1 MSEDCESVGM
11 VYNSRASIEVN
22 TIGPGIDGVLHFGN
36 NTPAARLGWWIN
48 QQNGERSLSWALAR
62 IRRASS

>member
-36 NTPAARLGWWIN
+36 NTPAARLG
-48 QQNGERSLSWALAR
+48 
-62 IRRASS
+62 